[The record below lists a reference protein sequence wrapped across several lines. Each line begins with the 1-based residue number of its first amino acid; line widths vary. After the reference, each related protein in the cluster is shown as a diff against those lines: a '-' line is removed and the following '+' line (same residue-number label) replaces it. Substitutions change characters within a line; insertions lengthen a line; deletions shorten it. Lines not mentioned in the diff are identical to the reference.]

1 MKTLIEQIKEIVQA
15 YQEIKDKDFEETV
28 TVIRNKENHD
38 DVLTDLN
45 DAFTKQIDLTT
56 YEKVTFVKSPKKDL
70 LKMVGNISY
79 DDIREV
85 EIFLGIL
92 PQLIDVE
99 EEFKREKSTAFVRL
113 MNAKKGKG
121 KISVEEAQAKLMDV
135 YTKYKKE
142 YKPKKK

>member
-1 MKTLIEQIKEIVQA
+1 MKTLIEQIKEVVQA

-45 DAFTKQIDLTT
+45 DAFTKQIDLTR
-56 YEKVTFVKSPKKDL
+56 YEKVTFVNSPKKDL
-70 LKMVGNISY
+70 LKMLGNVSY
-79 DDIREV
+79 DDIRDV

-99 EEFKREKSTAFVRL
+99 AEFKKEKSTAFVRL

-121 KISVEEAQAKLMDV
+121 KISVEEAQAKLLDV

-142 YKPKKK
+142 YKPKKI